1 VTIRGAEHQESRTP
15 ALDVVVLGG
24 APIREPIAMYGPF
37 VMNTRQEVADAF
49 EDWQKGRLGSI
60 PAAYGRREPVP
71 HGTVVRESGQG
82 APPAPRA

>member
-1 VTIRGAEHQESRTP
+1 
-15 ALDVVVLGG
+15 
-24 APIREPIAMYGPF
+24 MYGPF

-71 HGTVVRESGQG
+71 HGTVAGETGQG
-82 APPAPRA
+82 SPPAPRS